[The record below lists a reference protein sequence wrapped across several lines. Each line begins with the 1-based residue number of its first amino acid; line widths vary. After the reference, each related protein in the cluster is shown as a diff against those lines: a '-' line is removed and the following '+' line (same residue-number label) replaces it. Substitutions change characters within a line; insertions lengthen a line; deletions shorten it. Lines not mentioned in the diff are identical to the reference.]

1 MTRDIG
7 ALRIAAVA
15 LAVHACGGEK
25 GRSKDDPVYAEVT
38 EWRDVG
44 AMRARYS
51 SCGDLAHWMLYRLG
65 CRAPWVNRKDMPMG
79 WRVGQNVSLLTSH
92 GELPGGDDWDPEPGD
107 ILVIWNSPNGYDA
120 HVCVWLGGGEIAN
133 YGAGGMSAAA
143 RPGSNITRPSF
154 TWSGHSWYIGKRR
167 VQRVVSLAH
176 LPFSEPPDLTGA
188 ELTGEVIDAL
198 TEPL

>member
-1 MTRDIG
+1 MDIG

-15 LAVHACGGEK
+15 LAEHACGGSA
-25 GRSKDDPVYAEVT
+25 GRSKDDPIYADVT
-38 EWRDVG
+38 ERRDTG

-51 SCGDLAHWMLYRLG
+51 SCGDLAHWLLYRLG
-65 CRAPWVNRKDMPMG
+65 CRAPWVNRTDMPMG
-79 WRVGQNVSLLTSH
+79 WRVGQNVSLLA
-92 GELPGGDDWDPEPGD
+92 GQGRIPGDEEWTPEPGD

-120 HVCVWLGGGEIAN
+120 HVCVWLGGGSVAN

-143 RPGSNITRPSF
+143 RHGANITNPSL
-154 TWSGHSWYIGKRR
+154 TWSGRAWYLGKRQL
-167 VQRVVSLAH
+167 QRIVSLSH

-198 TEPL
+198 TEPQ